1 MSTASEN
8 LAIVAT
14 NKAGR
19 PTKYE
24 PETVD
29 RLLAALADG
38 LTQKQACIASGIC
51 ESTLATWRE
60 KHPELEARLTQA
72 RETARQK
79 ALAGIRAAGEAG
91 DWRAL
96 VAFLRMSFPADYRG
110 DGSINV
116 NATATAQAAAPA
128 LVCTEEQRQ
137 ELIARL
143 NRLNKRETSPTS
155 QGDHLQTGKEGC
167 ADEGV

>member
-8 LAIVAT
+8 LAIAAT

-51 ESTLATWRE
+51 ESTLAAWRE
-60 KHPELEARLTQA
+60 KHPEFESRLGQG
-72 RETARQK
+72 REMARQK
-79 ALAGIRAAGEAG
+79 ALSCIKRAGEAG
-91 DWRAL
+91 DWRASE
-96 VAFLRMSFPADYRG
+96 AFLRLSFPADYRR
-110 DGSINV
+110 DASINV
-116 NATATAQAAAPA
+116 NATAMAQAAAPA
-128 LVCTEEQRQ
+128 LVCTEEQRHQ
-137 ELIARL
+137 LIAQLDRL
-143 NRLNKRETSPTS
+143 KKRETSPAS
-155 QGDHLQTGKEGC
+155 QGDHLQTGTEGS
-167 ADEGV
+167 ESRE